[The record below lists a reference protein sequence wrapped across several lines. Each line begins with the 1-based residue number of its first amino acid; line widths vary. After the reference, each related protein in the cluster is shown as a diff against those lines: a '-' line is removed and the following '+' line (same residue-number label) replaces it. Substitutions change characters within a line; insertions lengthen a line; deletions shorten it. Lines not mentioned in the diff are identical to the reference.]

1 LLLDYWPLQRLKLKT
16 PNLKLKTL
24 LPLLIEK
31 LPFFALAVVSC
42 LVTFAVQKNSGAV
55 AGLGDLSPA
64 TRVLNALASYA
75 LYLSKMIWPADLAV
89 FYPLSLSGLPE
100 LAAESLVV
108 LAGISIL
115 AFINLRKRPWLA
127 VGWLWY
133 LGTLVPVIGIVQVG
147 RQSMADRYTYIPLIG
162 IFIGITW
169 GVADLTMT
177 WLHRKIA
184 LAAAALI
191 VVGVCVGLASFQ
203 VREWKNSETLFRH
216 ALAVTTDN
224 SIVHNSMG
232 YTLATQGKIDEA
244 AIHFAEAVRIQ
255 PHNLP
260 ALCNLGFSLVQRGKL
275 EEGVG
280 YYRAAIAINP
290 RFPPAHFDLG
300 LALATEGKF
309 KEAVSE
315 YETACQLD
323 PGSPYFR
330 TSLAEALARL
340 GKMNEAAGC
349 FQEALKLQPG
359 NADAHWQYGL
369 LLAHT
374 GNLKAALDHLREAV
388 RLQPTVQEYLDLA
401 SALSAAGPSDAA
413 ITQCREALRLQPDSP
428 LALMNLAW
436 IRASDPN
443 DRIRNGPEAVILA
456 ERACE
461 LTEFRN
467 PSFLGT
473 LAAAY
478 AEAGRFEDAI
488 RAAEKAIDLARI
500 AGNQKLAEKNQ
511 QLLEM
516 YRAGKP
522 FHEEVQTLKQ

>member
-1 LLLDYWPLQRLKLKT
+1 
-16 PNLKLKTL
+16 
-24 LPLLIEK
+24 
-31 LPFFALAVVSC
+31 
-42 LVTFAVQKNSGAV
+42 
-55 AGLGDLSPA
+55 
-64 TRVLNALASYA
+64 
-75 LYLSKMIWPADLAV
+75 
-89 FYPLSLSGLPE
+89 
-100 LAAESLVV
+100 
-108 LAGISIL
+108 
-115 AFINLRKRPWLA
+115 
-127 VGWLWY
+127 
-133 LGTLVPVIGIVQVG
+133 
-147 RQSMADRYTYIPLIG
+147 MAI
-162 IFIGITW
+162 
-169 GVADLTMT
+169 
-177 WLHRKIA
+177 
-184 LAAAALI
+184 
-191 VVGVCVGLASFQ
+191 
-203 VREWKNSETLFRH
+203 
-216 ALAVTTDN
+216 
-224 SIVHNSMG
+224 
-232 YTLATQGKIDEA
+232 
-244 AIHFAEAVRIQ
+244 
-255 PHNLP
+255 
-260 ALCNLGFSLVQRGKL
+260 
-275 EEGVG
+275 
-280 YYRAAIAINP
+280 
-290 RFPPAHFDLG
+290 
-300 LALATEGKF
+300 EGKF